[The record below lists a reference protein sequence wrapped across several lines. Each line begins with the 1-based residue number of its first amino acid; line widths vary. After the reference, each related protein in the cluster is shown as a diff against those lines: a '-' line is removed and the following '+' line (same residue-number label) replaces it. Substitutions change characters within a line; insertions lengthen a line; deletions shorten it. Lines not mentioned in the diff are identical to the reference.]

1 MLTIVVGERVWKRDV
16 GGSVKGWLLAQGMT
30 GVNTRRQPAEFESEA
45 FKNPCGSGVAMDS
58 DGHLLAYG
66 YHYMYNKTSTA
77 FAYFCIAL
85 ADVNEEAVRQGR
97 NYSEWLIANWSAPN
111 IICKLK
117 RRPPLINEHIW
128 LAVENLLEYPGNI
141 ERVLGAHKANIGS
154 GLIGQFGL
162 GRCAALAISPDSGS
176 LFCAFTDGTTR
187 EICTETGD
195 IKHIYH
201 TCNIYE
207 HLDSVLSAVPG
218 SSIAV
223 SLDGNWLRINTSS
236 ENHEWNVTTGLSK
249 DAHFDRYPQ
258 TSEASIEYDWNN
270 GGLRTEAS
278 DGRLVLRC
286 IRNRCEIW
294 DKNRNDCILKTRH
307 VDLAGFSPDGTKV
320 ITRNKEGSDV
330 RIWDVQ
336 SGKMKC
342 RVSFGGY
349 AGAAF
354 SSDGKLIIVRS
365 LDSGNYELWSATTGE
380 LLHTLEEKSNSL
392 SDLEP
397 CTDVTFSFSFSED
410 CSRVLTQENKYA
422 RLWDTASGRCLRSF
436 RCEREPA
443 LSPDGQRVLTYSK
456 NKSYIRDVS
465 TGRTLAKYDYIVDI
479 SPDWSTI
486 QYWGHS
492 GHITANLINE
502 IVFSADEKDGLRWE
516 FFQYGH
522 DGYIPISTLQMLMEH
537 DFHWKH
543 CHRCLFSPDFTRIA
557 ICIDYDGPEW
567 YIGDVNYPHHGRH
580 GKFCSFGGA
589 SAQAYYGEGGAMIMD
604 FSADSSKAIVANLME
619 YDSDLDR
626 RDYYVCILFFMSP
639 ESIQYSDLRETD
651 FEGQKISLMSA
662 VAMSPGGNFCA
673 TASYD
678 CKVILW
684 NANTGASIHFLLPT
698 RAFLQNGE
706 EDHRDG
712 DECRRN
718 FMSGSGVEGVF
729 IKFLSFSS
737 DETRLLATFSD
748 GTCYLWEIGAQRWPL
763 CNGFYKE
770 VESCIDSL

>member
-1 MLTIVVGERVWKRDV
+1 MLTVVVGERVWKRDV

-111 IICKLK
+111 IVCKLK

-128 LAVENLLEYPGNI
+128 FAVENLLEYPGNI
-141 ERVLGAHKANIGS
+141 ERVLGVHKANIGS

-162 GRCAALAISPDSGS
+162 GHCTALAISPDSES

-201 TCNIYE
+201 TCNIIE
-207 HLDSVLSAVPG
+207 HLDWVLSAVPG

-223 SLDGNWLRINTSS
+223 SLDGHWLCINTSS
-236 ENHEWNVTTGLSK
+236 ESHEWNVTTGLSK
-249 DAHFDRYPQ
+249 NAHFDSYPQ
-258 TSEASIEYDWNN
+258 ASEASIEYDWNN
-270 GGLRTEAS
+270 GGLRTEVS

-286 IRNRCEIW
+286 TTNGCEIW
-294 DKNRNDCILKTRH
+294 DHHINECIQEIRH
-307 VDLAGFSPDGTKV
+307 GDLAGFSPDGTKV

-354 SSDGKLIIVRS
+354 SSDGKLIIARS

-380 LLHTLEEKSNSL
+380 LLHTLEAKSSSSINREL
-392 SDLEP
+392 
-397 CTDVTFSFSFSED
+397 CRDVTFSFSFSED
-410 CSRVLTQENKYA
+410 CSRVLTHESKYA
-422 RLWDTASGRCLRSF
+422 RLWDTASGRCLHSF
-436 RCEREPA
+436 RCGRQPAFPRDREPA
-443 LSPDGQRVLTYSK
+443 LSPDGKRVLTYSK
-456 NKSYIRDVS
+456 HKSYIRDAG
-465 TGRTLAKYDYIVDI
+465 TGRMLAKYDHIVEI
-479 SPDWSTI
+479 SPDWSAI
-486 QYWGHS
+486 QYRSKGNRIS
-492 GHITANLINE
+492 ATLSNE
-502 IVFSADEKDGLRWE
+502 ILFSAYEPWDFVTE
-516 FFQYGH
+516 
-522 DGYIPISTLQMLMEH
+522 GYIPISTLQMLMKH
-537 DFHWKH
+537 DFYWKY
-543 CHRCLFSPDFTRIA
+543 CDRCLFSPGFTRIA
-557 ICIDYDGPEW
+557 IRIDYDGPEW
-567 YIGDVNYPHHGRH
+567 YIGDVNYPDHGRH

-589 SAQAYYGEGGAMIMD
+589 FAQDYYREGGNMIMD

-626 RDYYVCILFFMSP
+626 HDYYVSILFFMSP
-639 ESIQYSDLRETD
+639 ESIQYYDLRKTD

-684 NANTGASIHFLLPT
+684 NANTGNSIRFLLPT
-698 RAFLQNGE
+698 RSLLPNRE
-706 EDHRDG
+706 NDWHVDI
-712 DECRRN
+712 CRRN
-718 FMSGSGVEGVF
+718 FMIGSGVEGVF
-729 IKFLSFSS
+729 IRFLSFSN

-748 GTCYLWEIGAQRWPL
+748 GTCYLWEIGAHRSPDY
-763 CNGFYKE
+763 GFWSK